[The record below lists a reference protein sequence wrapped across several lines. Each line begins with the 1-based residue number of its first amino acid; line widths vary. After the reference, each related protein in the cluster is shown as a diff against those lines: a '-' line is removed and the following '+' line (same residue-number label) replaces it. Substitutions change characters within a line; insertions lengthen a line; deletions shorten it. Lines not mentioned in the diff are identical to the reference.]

1 MKKLVLTFLSL
12 LVLTNAANAGWF
24 ENAVDYAKETIE
36 SNEHT
41 GDPSSEACFEKNR
54 VKHCMGL
61 GNRYMREYKEYKED
75 CRKYRIW
82 CDGKEKALAAWAKAC
97 DLGEPNGCIK
107 VAHHVDDDE
116 LEKYYYEKACQ
127 LDSREGCR
135 KK

>member
-36 SNEHT
+36 SNEYVK
-41 GDPSSEACFEKNR
+41 PSPEACFEKNR
-54 VKHCMGL
+54 VKHCMGV
-61 GNRYMREYKEYKED
+61 GNAYMRGYEED
-75 CRKYRIW
+75 CRKYRFR
-82 CDGKEKALAAWAKAC
+82 CDGQEKALVAWAKAC

-107 VAHHVDDDE
+107 VAHYVDDGE
-116 LEKYYYEKACQ
+116 LKKYYYEKACQ